1 MCDTAVV
8 VGSEGV
14 LFAKNSDRDVNEA
27 QILDWLP
34 RAEHVPG
41 QTLRCT
47 WIEIPQA
54 RETHAVLISRPFWMW
69 GAEIGTNEHGVTIGN
84 EAVFTRLPYAETGLL
99 GMDLLRLGL
108 ERGADAREALEVIV
122 RLLETHGQGGSC
134 GLENRAFTYH
144 NSFIIA
150 DPNCAFVLETAGRE
164 SAVEE
169 VRGARTISNR
179 LTIGDFARA
188 NGDRLRARVS
198 GARARRARST
208 ELASKALG
216 AADMMALLRDHGA
229 GRRWPRYRFLNGAMS
244 APCVHAG
251 GVAVRSQ
258 TTASW
263 VAELTP
269 GRIRHWAT
277 ATAAPCFSL
286 FKPVSVDRPVY
297 TGPAPDDHDDGESLW
312 WRHEALHR
320 RVHRDPDRLA
330 TRFLDERDATEK
342 RWLAHPPPS
351 DVAFKEADALL
362 ERWTRLLSEPALD
375 RRPSFVRRVWS
386 ARNAR
391 AGVDLDARRS

>member
-27 QILDWLP
+27 QVLDWQP
-34 RAEHVPG
+34 RAEYPSG

-47 WIEIPQA
+47 RIEIPQA
-54 RETHAVLISRPFWMW
+54 GETHAVLLSRPFWMW

-84 EAVFTRLPYAETGLL
+84 EAVFTRQPYAETGLL

-122 RLLETHGQGGSC
+122 RLLETHGQGGGC
-134 GLENRAFTYH
+134 GLENPAFTYH
-144 NSFIIA
+144 NSFIVA
-150 DPNCAFVLETAGRE
+150 DSNGAFVLETAGRE

-179 LTIGDFARA
+179 LTIEDFARA
-188 NGDRLRARVS
+188 NGDRLRTRAS
-198 GARARRARST
+198 GARARHARSA

-216 AADMMALLRDHGA
+216 AADMMALLRDHGP
-229 GRRWPRYRFLNGAMS
+229 GRRWPRYSFLNGAMS

-251 GVAVRSQ
+251 GVVVRSQ
-258 TTASW
+258 TVASW
-263 VAELTP
+263 VAELAP
-269 GRIRHWAT
+269 GPVRHWAT
-277 ATAAPCFSL
+277 GTAAPCLSL

-297 TGPAPDDHDDGESLW
+297 TGRNPDDHDDGESLW

-320 RVHRDPDRLA
+320 RAHRDPDRLA
-330 TRFLDERDATEK
+330 MRFLDERDATEK

-351 DVAFKEADALL
+351 DMAFKEADALL

-375 RRPSFVRRVWS
+375 RRPSRVRRIWS
-386 ARNAR
+386 ARNAH
-391 AGVDLDARRS
+391 AGVDLGARRN

>member
-47 WIEIPQA
+47 WIEIPQV

-251 GVAVRSQ
+251 GVAVHVVHR
-258 TTASW
+258 ASAPGAGHRRRI
-263 VAELTP
+263 VP
-269 GRIRHWAT
+269 GR
-277 ATAAPCFSL
+277 
-286 FKPVSVDRPVY
+286 
-297 TGPAPDDHDDGESLW
+297 
-312 WRHEALHR
+312 
-320 RVHRDPDRLA
+320 
-330 TRFLDERDATEK
+330 RDAQ
-342 RWLAHPPPS
+342 P
-351 DVAFKEADALL
+351 
-362 ERWTRLLSEPALD
+362 
-375 RRPSFVRRVWS
+375 RR
-386 ARNAR
+386 
-391 AGVDLDARRS
+391 